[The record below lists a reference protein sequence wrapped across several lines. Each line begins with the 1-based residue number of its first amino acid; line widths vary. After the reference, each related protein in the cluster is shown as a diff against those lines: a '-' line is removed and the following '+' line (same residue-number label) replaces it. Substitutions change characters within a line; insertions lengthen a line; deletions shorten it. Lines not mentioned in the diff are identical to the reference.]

1 MLQKST
7 QRAFSK
13 RVCILANSR
22 QADLTGSKVMKSLK
36 KHSASELEFFGYGGK
51 HMAAEGFRNDFNF
64 DLDNLLDK
72 TFHSFRK
79 SKTNNVHNHWK
90 WNPFNLV
97 NKHYTRNADQVYDLF
112 NEANVTKRI
121 YQARPNLVLNIGNEY
136 LTMNLMEDLAS
147 KYNTF

>member
-13 RVCILANSR
+13 RVCILANNR

-36 KHSASELEFFGYGGK
+36 KHSGSELEFFGYGGK
-51 HMAAEGFRNDFNF
+51 HMQAEGFRNDFNF

-79 SKTNNVHNHWK
+79 SKTNHVRNHWK

-112 NEANVTKRI
+112 NEA
-121 YQARPNLVLNIGNEY
+121 
-136 LTMNLMEDLAS
+136 
-147 KYNTF
+147 